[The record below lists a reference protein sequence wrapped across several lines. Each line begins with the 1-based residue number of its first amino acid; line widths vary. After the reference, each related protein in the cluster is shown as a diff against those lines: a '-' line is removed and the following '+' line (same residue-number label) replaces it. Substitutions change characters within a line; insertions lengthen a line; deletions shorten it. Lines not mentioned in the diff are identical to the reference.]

1 MIKLIKEKL
10 VGWAGS
16 ISSAAS
22 ILGSWQICHNICLG
36 LISLLSII
44 GITVAGMP
52 LLFLTTIAIPMWTIA
67 LGIFI
72 ITLWLYLSK
81 KCISPK
87 LLLLNAGLIIAGTPF
102 PQVQAFQIY
111 FWTIGGLIAAGAAG
125 WYLKDRIAGKITHHK
140 GGHKGDYKGGKQ

>member
-22 ILGSWQICHNICLG
+22 IMGSWQICHSICLG

-52 LLFLTTIAIPMWTIA
+52 LLFLTEIAVPMWTVA
-67 LGIFI
+67 LAIFI
-72 ITLWLYLSK
+72 ITLWLYLTK

-102 PQVQAFQIY
+102 QQLRQFQIY
-111 FWTIGGLIAAGAAG
+111 FWAVGGLIAAGAVG
-125 WYLKDRIAGKITHHK
+125 WYLKDRLAGKIPHQ
-140 GGHKGDYKGGKQ
+140 KGGKR